1 MNEKNLKVSIYKS
14 MIQYFMDSTDYSL
27 KRIAF
32 LANSS
37 VGNIQSIYRYGEM
50 PSNFNEELDLVRL
63 YMMILDSERR
73 RHEFRGFSLYH
84 Q

>member
-1 MNEKNLKVSIYKS
+1 MDKNTKLNIYKS

-37 VGNIQSIYRYGEM
+37 IANIQSIYRYGEM
-50 PSNFNEELDLVRL
+50 PSNFKEELDLVRL

-73 RHEFRGFSLYH
+73 RHEYRGFNLYNK
-84 Q
+84 